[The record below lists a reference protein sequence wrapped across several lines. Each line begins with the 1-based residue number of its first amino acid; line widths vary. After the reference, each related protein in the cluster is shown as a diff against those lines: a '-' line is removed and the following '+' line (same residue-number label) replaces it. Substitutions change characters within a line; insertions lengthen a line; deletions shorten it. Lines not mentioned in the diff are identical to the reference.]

1 MPKITASIW
10 CKLVKGHG
18 TTVALVFICFIDLSK
33 FGRAHI
39 WHLWL
44 FLKLAGV
51 EGLKARRILGELN
64 RGVIS
69 HLVERDVAEVRND
82 RGQVLLLQRLKLLQ
96 LPPRI
101 FLVFLLSLE
110 QQSLGLVLV
119 RQSVMVVVEQLL
131 SLLDHKFEKGVW
143 GHLEVSLHCINF
155 IVRENQALRV
165 RYTLHCEE
173 PLVQA
178 LYSISL
184 ELEGVV
190 LFVVIMDLGRRV
202 DHRVLCTKVLH
213 HALSPRFL

>member
-1 MPKITASIW
+1 M
-10 CKLVKGHG
+10 
-18 TTVALVFICFIDLSK
+18 
-33 FGRAHI
+33 
-39 WHLWL
+39 
-44 FLKLAGV
+44 

-131 SLLDHKFEKGVW
+131 SLLDHKFEKGV
-143 GHLEVSLHCINF
+143 
-155 IVRENQALRV
+155 
-165 RYTLHCEE
+165 
-173 PLVQA
+173 
-178 LYSISL
+178 
-184 ELEGVV
+184 
-190 LFVVIMDLGRRV
+190 
-202 DHRVLCTKVLH
+202 
-213 HALSPRFL
+213 